1 MVLEILMNP
10 SESNPNIPSDGHM
23 AGAVD
28 PCKMQGFCSVVSA
41 LCIGLHKQSCNEA

>member
-41 LCIGLHKQSCNEA
+41 LCIGLHKQSCHEA